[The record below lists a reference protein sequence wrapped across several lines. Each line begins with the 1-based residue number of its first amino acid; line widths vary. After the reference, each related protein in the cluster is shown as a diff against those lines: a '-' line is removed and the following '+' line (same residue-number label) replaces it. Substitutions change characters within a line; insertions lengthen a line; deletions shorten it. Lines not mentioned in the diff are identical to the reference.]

1 MSNNRS
7 GAALKLEHAQYEVE
21 QAKKRLSSDLGALQS
36 RLKPGT
42 LVSQA
47 WDGVRDKSSD
57 AADEAIHVVNEFADG
72 AAEAVRSRPM
82 AASGVAAAVLL
93 FLARG
98 PLKRAAYRI
107 FRGGQ
112 DEGVI
117 KTDLADSD
125 ENYDLTAPSLDR
137 PVKQG
142 ASA

>member
-1 MSNNRS
+1 MSNKRS
-7 GAALKLEHAQYEVE
+7 GAAMQLERAQYEVE
-21 QAKKRLSSDLGALQS
+21 QAKKRLSSSLGALQY
-36 RLKPGT
+36 RLKPGN

-47 WDGVRDKSSD
+47 WDGVRDKSSG
-57 AADEAIHVVNEFADG
+57 AADEAIHVVNDFADG
-72 AAEAVRSRPM
+72 AVEAVRARPV

-98 PLKRAAYRI
+98 PLKRAASRM
-107 FRGGQ
+107 FGGEQ

-117 KTDLADSD
+117 KTDLADTD
-125 ENYDLTAPSLDR
+125 ENYDLTAPSIDG